1 MLFLYYPK
9 CSTCQ
14 KAKKWLDANH
24 ISYEERHIVEENPT
38 YEELKQWYENGD
50 LPLKK
55 FFNTSG
61 MLYKEQ
67 KLKDKLPDM
76 SEEDY
81 NMGKIINILPMA
93 NREGNLQEI
102 MEALQEVKDALVEVL
117 DQYEEEGAEEKA
129 DTLTEALDAL
139 EDAYDVI
146 NDVVMDEI

>member
-1 MLFLYYPK
+1 MKL
-9 CSTCQ
+9 S
-14 KAKKWLDANH
+14 
-24 ISYEERHIVEENPT
+24 
-38 YEELKQWYENGD
+38 
-50 LPLKK
+50 
-55 FFNTSG
+55 SG
-61 MLYKEQ
+61 E
-67 KLKDKLPDM
+67 
-76 SEEDY
+76 EEDCDAKRKESEVQI
-81 NMGKIINILPMA
+81 MGKIINILPMA